1 MDVGWFRAAGYLLM
15 DMVETP
21 PAFEPSVAVCRDI
34 KYERLVKAKTSKGQ
48 ERNAT
53 LDPTKNKQKHPS

>member
-1 MDVGWFRAAGYLLM
+1 MEDGCLMVRAAGYL
-15 DMVETP
+15 MVETP
-21 PAFEPSVAVCRDI
+21 PAFEPSVAVCLDI
-34 KYERLVKAKTSKGQ
+34 KYERLVKANTSKGQ